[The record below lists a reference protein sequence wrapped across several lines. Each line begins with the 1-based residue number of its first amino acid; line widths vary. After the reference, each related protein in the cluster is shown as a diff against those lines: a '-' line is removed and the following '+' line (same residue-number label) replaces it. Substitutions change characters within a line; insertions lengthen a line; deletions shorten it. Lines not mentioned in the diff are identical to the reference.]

1 MIFCMIFIIKL
12 WDGKFMMYC
21 TNFDSI
27 YRHAPDMNMGTKDLT
42 NLQNTQYHNQAGMF
56 KINAILDF
64 DLNGGCIQ
72 SLKNFIMIGLKTQ
85 QL

>member
-1 MIFCMIFIIKL
+1 VGWKVY
-12 WDGKFMMYC
+12 DVR
-21 TNFDSI
+21 TNVDLI
-27 YRHAPDMNMGTKDLT
+27 YRHAPDMNMGIKDLT

-56 KINAILDF
+56 KINAILVF

-72 SLKNFIMIGLKTQ
+72 SLKNFTMIGLKTQ

>member
-1 MIFCMIFIIKL
+1 MIFIIKL

-21 TNFDSI
+21 TSVDSI
-27 YRHAPDMNMGTKDLT
+27 YRHAPDMNMGIKDLT
-42 NLQNTQYHNQAGMF
+42 SLQNTQYHNQAGMF
-56 KINAILDF
+56 KINAILVF
-64 DLNGGCIQ
+64 DLYGGCIQ